1 MVFCCTGKLFLL
13 PERYVVSHF
22 LYLVENINVIADS
35 YSKIYNRIIRKQL
48 VLLDWYLWNYKH
60 YRFVGIVV
68 DTIHSSGHEL
78 YRPKHS
84 HTLFYLIFHAQRT
97 TVSELSIFGY

>member
-13 PERYVVSHF
+13 PERYMVSHF

-35 YSKIYNRIIRKQL
+35 YSKICNEIIHKQL

-60 YRFVGIVV
+60 YR
-68 DTIHSSGHEL
+68 L
-78 YRPKHS
+78 LL
-84 HTLFYLIFHAQRT
+84 TLF
-97 TVSELSIFGY
+97 TVQDMNYIIQSIPTLFSILYFMLKELQYQSC